1 MEVTSQLRV
10 LPPKCLVFCQLDTL
24 SILTQFFYKTHAQ
37 THDFNSSMGKYQWI
51 ILVLK
56 FCEPFGLK
64 KNKTKAFLFCLML
77 LL

>member
-64 KNKTKAFLFCLML
+64 KTKQKLSFSV
-77 LL
+77 